1 MLIVLILL
9 VLYYFYLKYN
19 KKTENLVVSVIDGNE
34 YEVKKKYK
42 DHNTASDILAI
53 LNQKNK
59 KLLSHL
65 KEKYKNS
72 NKLDV
77 DYLYENYNGDNLSE
91 NIPREGENTSYVL
104 NKGDAI
110 KLCLRDKSG
119 KFHDINTLTFVNL
132 HELSHLLDK
141 EYGHKKGFWKGF
153 QTVLD
158 EAVDIGIYKPVNY
171 KKKPVDYCGMQIYT
185 NPYFESKNKYI

>member
-1 MLIVLILL
+1 
-9 VLYYFYLKYN
+9 
-19 KKTENLVVSVIDGNE
+19 VSVIDGNE

-53 LNQKNK
+53 LNEKNK

-77 DYLYENYNGDNLSE
+77 DYLYENYNGENLSE
-91 NIPREGENTSYVL
+91 NIPKEGENTSYVL

-110 KLCLRDKSG
+110 KLCLRDKKTD

-141 EYGHKKGFWKGF
+141 DYGHKKGFWKGF

>member
-1 MLIVLILL
+1 MLIVLIIL

-19 KKTENLVVSVIDGNE
+19 KKVDNLTVSVIDDNE

-42 DHNTASDILAI
+42 NHNKAADILAI
-53 LNQKNK
+53 LNKKNE

-77 DYLYENYNGDNLSE
+77 DYLYENYDGDNLSE
-91 NIPREGENTSYVL
+91 NIPKNGENTSYVL

-110 KLCLRDKSG
+110 KVCLRDKTG
-119 KFHDINTLTFVNL
+119 KFHNINTLTFVNL

-141 EYGHKKGFWKGF
+141 EYGHKKGFWRGF
-153 QTVLD
+153 QTILD
-158 EAVDIGIYKPVNY
+158 EAVNIGIYKPVDY
-171 KKKPVDYCGMQIYT
+171 KKTPVDYCGIQIYS
-185 NPYFESKNKYI
+185 NPYFESKSKYV